1 MLDRRRQAGARQQQ
15 ATTRRAAPRV
25 RVALPAAADTVSGRK
40 NVKLAN
46 LSRTGAMLEGPEL
59 PSVGHN
65 VVLKS
70 GDVDVFAT
78 VVWRTGERCGITFD
92 RPVREE
98 EVQRLRLAGEWSART
113 GVLPDVRQAAEDW
126 AGGRGR

>member
-1 MLDRRRQAGARQQQ
+1 MLDRRRQARPAERDQS
-15 ATTRRAAPRV
+15 RRAAPRV
-25 RVALPAAADTVSGRK
+25 RVALPAAADTAGGRK
-40 NVKLAN
+40 DVKLAN

-59 PSVGHN
+59 PSVGFN

-70 GDVDVFAT
+70 GNVDVFAT
-78 VVWRTGERCGITFD
+78 VVWKMGDRCGITFD

-113 GVLPDVRQAAEDW
+113 GVLPDVQQAAEEW
-126 AGGRGR
+126 STGRGR

>member
-1 MLDRRRQAGARQQQ
+1 MLDRRRQAQPDAKDARS
-15 ATTRRAAPRV
+15 RRAAPRV
-25 RVALPAAADTVSGRK
+25 RVALPAAADTVAGRK
-40 NVKLAN
+40 AVKLAN

-70 GDVDVFAT
+70 GNVDVFAT
-78 VVWRTGERCGITFD
+78 VVWKMGERCGITFD

-113 GVLPDVRQAAEDW
+113 GVLPDVQQAAEDW
-126 AGGRGR
+126 STGRRR